1 MLINLPSVSW
11 SVKLFLPFKY
21 LYVTTS
27 TDRVTGRTVSRRLL
41 PAKARV
47 RCHARQFRVK
57 CMVGNVTVGQ
67 IRVILAYIAYKDSLS
82 TSQKTQNACIIISQA
97 V

>member
-1 MLINLPSVSW
+1 M
-11 SVKLFLPFKY
+11 
-21 LYVTTS
+21 
-27 TDRVTGRTVSRRLL
+27 GQTVSRRLV

-57 CMVGNVTVGQ
+57 CMVGNVAVGQ
-67 IRVILAYIAYKDSLS
+67 IRVILTYNAYKDSLS
-82 TSQKTQNACIIISQA
+82 TSQKTQNSFIINISQA